1 MNSKF
6 FKIFIFILYLISP
19 TLTYS
24 IEHPNIKNIILYKE
38 PKKLENIVFQNNKG
52 DIIKLT
58 KFRNKLLVGY
68 YQFS

>member
-1 MNSKF
+1 M
-6 FKIFIFILYLISP
+6 YLISP

-52 DIIKLT
+52 DIIELS
-58 KFRNKLLVGY
+58 KFRNKLVVLN
-68 YQFS
+68 FWATWCAPCREEMP

>member
-6 FKIFIFILYLISP
+6 FKLFIFILYLISP

-38 PKKLENIVFQNNKG
+38 PKKLENVVFQNSKG
-52 DIIKLT
+52 DIIKLSN
-58 KFRNKLLVGY
+58 FRKSLK
-68 YQFS
+68 